1 MSYAAE
7 GVRAV
12 KGMTLRYLPEL
23 SLISVIHPDNI
34 NSINLAKAVG
44 ASFEKEH
51 YFRDDTWHIYR
62 QSNI

>member
-1 MSYAAE
+1 MGYASE

-12 KGMTLRYLPEL
+12 KRMALRYVPEI
-23 SLISVIHPDNI
+23 SLISLIHPNNT

-44 ASFEKEH
+44 ACFDKEY

-62 QSNI
+62 HMQA